1 MSPSDVFE
9 PAEFASVF
17 FFLFLCKKGERKKG
31 SSECGPS
38 LLKNN
43 AAEAR
48 ACKPGVPTCVFLSE
62 KSTLLRVRGAMPWAR
77 IFFVCGRPQKATW
90 AAGDGPAADG
100 PRATRAKSLRAEQH
114 GRSDTRGVREKGKK
128 DVFSFSRGKDRRAFA
143 YPLGV
148 GRDRG
153 AAIAA
158 LGIGTAVKTMRARVA
173 ARGGKPSL
181 WRPVDAEPS
190 VSSL

>member
-38 LLKNN
+38 I

-62 KSTLLRVRGAMPWAR
+62 KSTLFCGFAAQCCGPAFLFM
-77 IFFVCGRPQKATW
+77 GRPQKATW
-90 AAGDGPAADG
+90 TAGDGSAAEDNAG
-100 PRATRAKSLRAEQH
+100 DA
-114 GRSDTRGVREKGKK
+114 RE
-128 DVFSFSRGKDRRAFA
+128 
-143 YPLGV
+143 L
-148 GRDRG
+148 
-153 AAIAA
+153 
-158 LGIGTAVKTMRARVA
+158 L
-173 ARGGKPSL
+173 
-181 WRPVDAEPS
+181 
-190 VSSL
+190 